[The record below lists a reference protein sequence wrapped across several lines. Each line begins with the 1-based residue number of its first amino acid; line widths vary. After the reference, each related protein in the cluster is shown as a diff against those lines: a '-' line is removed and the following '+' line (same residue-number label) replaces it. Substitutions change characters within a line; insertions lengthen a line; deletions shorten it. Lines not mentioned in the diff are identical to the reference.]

1 MASDT
6 AKSGVLVGAHMP
18 TSGGLHN
25 ALTGGA
31 GIGCTAIQI
40 FTKSPRQWTAAPLT
54 DEAIAEFR
62 NAREVT
68 GLEHLA
74 AHDTY
79 LINVASPDDDLF
91 GRSIAA
97 VEQELDRCDQL
108 DIPHLVMHPGSHV
121 GSGEEAGL
129 ERVAGALDVV
139 HAKNQ
144 DRRVMLALEVTAG
157 QGTGLGWRFEHIS
170 TIISSVAEP
179 ERLAVCLDTAHCFAA
194 GYDIRGE
201 AGVHEVLAEFDR
213 VIGLSRLAVIHMND
227 SKKELSSRV
236 DRHEHIGEGEIGVE
250 TFQAI
255 MNDPRLAQVPKIVE
269 TPEAKTMHR
278 KNVEQLLGLAS

>member
-31 GIGCTAIQI
+31 DIGCTAIQI